1 MTGLLIRLFI
11 KEHENTSDPKVREAY
26 GKMSGAVGIASNL
39 LLSAIKV
46 IIGILFNSIAVI
58 ADGINNITD
67 AGSSVITLIG
77 FKLAGLPEDK
87 DHPYGHARYE
97 YITGMIVSF
106 IIILLGIQL
115 LKESITKIMHPDP
128 VSFSPLTAAVLITAI
143 LIKLWQMMFYNR
155 IGKIINSATILAVS
169 KDSRNDILSTSVVL
183 IGLVAG
189 AVTGIQLDGILGAL
203 VAGFII
209 FSGIQL
215 IRETVSPL
223 LGEAPDPELV
233 KEIEK
238 LIMSYDGVLGIHDL
252 VVHEYGPGKVFAS
265 VHVEVDSK
273 TDVMVSH
280 DLIDRIE
287 REVNRQLGIH
297 FVIHMDPIVVDDPLI
312 EGYRE
317 DVKNIIGSIDPVL
330 KFHDF
335 RCVPGP
341 THTNLIFDVVVPI
354 KYDMTEEELTGRI
367 DKAVKEIDENLYTVI
382 TIDKDYING

>member
-26 GKMSGAVGIASNL
+26 GKMSGAVGIASNM

-46 IIGILFNSIAVI
+46 IIGVLFNSIAVI

-128 VSFSPLTAAVLITAI
+128 VSFSPLTAAVLVTAI

-223 LGEAPDPELV
+223 LGEAPDSELV

-280 DLIDRIE
+280 DLIDCIE

-317 DVKNIIGSIDPVL
+317 DVKNIIGSIDPAL

>member
-11 KEHENTSDPKVREAY
+11 KDYENTSDPKVREAY
-26 GKMSGAVGIASNL
+26 GKMSGAAGIASNV
-39 LLSAIKV
+39 LLSVIKV
-46 IIGILFNSIAVI
+46 IIGVLFGSIAVI

-115 LKESITKIMHPDP
+115 FKESVLKIIDPDP
-128 VSFSPLTAAVLITAI
+128 VSFSPLTAAVLILAI
-143 LIKLWQMMFYNR
+143 LIKLWQMMFYR
-155 IGKIINSATILAVS
+155 HIGNLISSATIIAVS

-183 IGLVAG
+183 IGLIIG
-189 AVTGIQLDGILGAL
+189 AVSGIQLDGILGSL
-203 VAGFII
+203 VAAFII

-233 KEIEK
+233 NQIEK
-238 LIMSYDGVLGIHDL
+238 LVMSYEGVLGIHDL
-252 VVHEYGPGKVFAS
+252 VVHEYGPGKIFAS
-265 VHVEVDSK
+265 VHAEVDSK
-273 TDVMVSH
+273 ADVMASH
-280 DLIDRIE
+280 DLIDCIE
-287 REVNRQLGIH
+287 REINSKLGIH
-297 FVIHMDPIVVDDPLI
+297 FVIHMDPIVVDDPVVD
-312 EGYRE
+312 GYRKI
-317 DVKNIIGSIDPVL
+317 VKNTLKSIDPVL

-354 KYDMTEEELTGRI
+354 KYELTQEELTERI
-367 DKAVKEIDENLYTVI
+367 EKTVKEFDENLYTVV

>member
-1 MTGLLIRLFI
+1 MTGLLILLFI

-46 IIGILFNSIAVI
+46 IIGVLFNSISVI

-115 LKESITKIMHPDP
+115 LKESITKILHPDP
-128 VSFSPLTAAVLITAI
+128 VSFSPLTAAVLVTAI

-183 IGLVAG
+183 IGLVVG

-265 VHVEVDSK
+265 VHAEVDSK

-297 FVIHMDPIVVDDPLI
+297 FVIHMDPIVVDDPMI

-317 DVKNIIGSIDPVL
+317 DVKKIIGNIDPVL

-367 DKAVKEIDENLYTVI
+367 DKALKEIDENLYTVI

>member
-128 VSFSPLTAAVLITAI
+128 VSFSPLTAAVLVTAI

-189 AVTGIQLDGILGAL
+189 AVTGIQMDGILGAL

>member
-128 VSFSPLTAAVLITAI
+128 VSFSPLTAAVLVTAI